1 MAKFRTNHKPAGA
14 KGGTI
19 ARVGIFAVI
28 LGGMLWVYNLIT
40 GKNPSLPHNPSN
52 EVVYPGDKPEE
63 EEVYYL
69 PASKSG
75 KGQIVR
81 HTYFTLSYNE
91 SHEQADWVAYILT
104 RERLQKEWVERPD
117 RFESDSR
124 VKTGSAAWYDYKGSG
139 YDRGHLVPAADM
151 AFNLKAINET
161 FLMSNISPQ
170 AKDFNTGIW
179 KELEEL
185 TRDWAKQN
193 KKLYVVTGPVLSEPP
208 KGKIGES
215 GVSIPR
221 SFFKVLLDL
230 SEPDQKGIA
239 FVIPNEVSYEPL
251 YKYAVSIDE
260 AEKRTGFDFFPE
272 LMTNDLETSI
282 EGAFNLDLWP
292 FSKQKHDL
300 RINNWNK
307 QQ

>member
-1 MAKFRTNHKPAGA
+1 MAKFRTNHKPAGG
-14 KGGTI
+14 KGGNI

-28 LGGMLWVYNLIT
+28 LGGMLWAYNLFT
-40 GKNPSLPHNPSN
+40 GKNPSLPQNPSN
-52 EVVYPGDKPEE
+52 EVIYPGDQPEE
-63 EEVYYL
+63 EEFYL
-69 PASKSG
+69 PASKTG
-75 KGQIVR
+75 KGQIVQ
-81 HTYFTLSYNE
+81 HTYYTLSYNE
-91 SHEQADWVAYILT
+91 AHEQADWVAYVLT

-117 RFESDSR
+117 RFESDPM
-124 VKTGSAAWYDYKGSG
+124 VKTGSAEWYDYKGSG
-139 YDRGHLVPAADM
+139 YDRGHLAPAADM
-151 AFNLKAINET
+151 AFSAKAINET

-170 AKDFNTGIW
+170 ARDFNTGIW

-193 KKLYVVTGPVLSEPP
+193 KKLYVVTGPVLAEPP

-251 YKYAVSIDE
+251 YKFAVSIDE
-260 AEKRTGFDFFPE
+260 AEKKTGLDFFPE
-272 LMTNDLETSI
+272 LMSSELEASM
-282 EGAFNLDLWP
+282 EKSFNLDLWP